1 MDKIAQNNKESENDI
16 LSLLLLLWRR
26 KKLIIRNCLYAFV
39 LAVVITFSIP
49 KEYTADT
56 VIAPELSSDMSGVSG
71 NLGTL
76 ASMAGINLGGLS
88 GNSDAIY
95 PEIYPEIAVSTPFLL
110 ELMDLDV
117 VSKDGD
123 LKTTMYDY
131 LMHHQ
136 KQPWWRYITGGI
148 GKFVG
153 SFFGGNKSGSSD
165 FKNID
170 GVRFSKEQFDMLK
183 SFEGCIS
190 VELDHKTSLITI
202 STTTQDP
209 YISAQLSQAV
219 ATKLQSYV
227 ETYRT
232 AKARKDLLY
241 VEKLYKDAKVKY
253 EKALM
258 AYSNYSDAHQN
269 LFLESAKSERDRLEN
284 EMSLSLNVYSQLA
297 QQLEAA
303 KAKVQ
308 EKTPVCVVVQ
318 PAIEPL
324 KASYPKRVM
333 TVFIFVFLAF
343 FGTSA
348 WLIVKYRLMSNVS
361 KYVKEITGTVMP
373 EK

>member
-1 MDKIAQNNKESENDI
+1 MNKLAKNNNESENDI
-16 LSLLLLLWRR
+16 LGLLSLLWRK
-26 KKLIIRNCLYAFV
+26 KKLIIRNCVYAFV

-56 VIAPELSSDMSGVSG
+56 VIAPELSSDLSGVSG

-88 GNSDAIY
+88 GSSDAIY
-95 PEIYPEIAVSTPFLL
+95 PEIYPEIAVSTPFIL
-110 ELMDLDV
+110 ELMELEV
-117 VSKDGD
+117 VSEDGD
-123 LKTTMYDY
+123 LKTNMYDY

-136 KQPWWRYITGGI
+136 KQPWWGYISGGI
-148 GKFVG
+148 GKFVR
-153 SFFGGNKSGSSD
+153 SLVGNGTKDSVD
-165 FKNID
+165 IKNVD
-170 GVRFSKEQFDMLK
+170 GVRFSKEQFDVLN
-183 SFEGCIS
+183 SFEGKIS
-190 VELDHKTSLITI
+190 VEMDHKTSLITI
-202 STTTQDP
+202 SATTQDP

-219 ATKLQSYV
+219 ASKLQSYV
-227 ETYRT
+227 ERYRT
-232 AKARKDLLY
+232 AKARKDLQY
-241 VEKLYKDAKVKY
+241 VQKLYNDSKLKY
-253 EKALM
+253 EKALR
-258 AYSNYSDAHQN
+258 AYSSYSDSHQN

-333 TVFIFVFLAF
+333 TIFICVFLAF
-343 FGTSA
+343 FGSSA
-348 WLIVKYRLMSNVS
+348 WLFIRHRLMSNVGI
-361 KYVKEITGTVMP
+361 YVKKSGADVA

>member
-361 KYVKEITGTVMP
+361 KYVKELQAL
-373 EK
+373 